1 MNGSE
6 WVFYG
11 GIMLLMAVGLWAILS
26 RRNLIKVIMGLVILE
41 TAVNLLLVAVGYVND
56 RSAPIV
62 GGDTDLGSSPVGE
75 VVDPIPQALVLTA
88 IVIGLA
94 TTALALVAA
103 IGYYRATGTLELKG
117 FSFGRSNDRGVK
129 E

>member
-1 MNGSE
+1 M
-6 WVFYG
+6 
-11 GIMLLMAVGLWAILS
+11 
-26 RRNLIKVIMGLVILE
+26 IKVIMAIVIIE
-41 TAVNLLLVAVGYVND
+41 TGINLLLVSVGFVSD

-62 GGDTDLGSSPVGE
+62 EGDTGLGLSPVGQ

-103 IGYYRATGTLELKG
+103 VGYYRKTGTLELKSWSYG
-117 FSFGRSNDRGVK
+117 LTNEK
-129 E
+129 EAGK

>member
-1 MNGSE
+1 MNGLAL
-6 WVFYG
+6 VFFG
-11 GIMLLMAVGLWAILS
+11 GIILLMAVGIWGILS
-26 RRNLIKVIMGLVILE
+26 RRNMIKVIMAIVIIE
-41 TAVNLLLVAVGYVND
+41 TGINLLLVSVGFVSD

-62 GGDTDLGSSPVGE
+62 EGDTGLGLSPVGQ

-103 IGYYRATGTLELKG
+103 VGYYRKTGTLELKSWSYG
-117 FSFGRSNDRGVK
+117 LTNEK
-129 E
+129 EAGK